1 MLLDFSI
8 NLFLTL
14 SCDMG
19 GNVVQKT
26 DVTTLYRYIHLN
38 YQWFKFFEFTGS
50 KEYWKRS
57 LIINLQSVSVL
68 IVFSI
73 LRCQSNVSKKIV
85 GKIAVYGSS
94 LSVASLCE

>member
-50 KEYWKRS
+50 KEY
-57 LIINLQSVSVL
+57 
-68 IVFSI
+68 
-73 LRCQSNVSKKIV
+73 
-85 GKIAVYGSS
+85 
-94 LSVASLCE
+94 